1 MYRRNN
7 DASCN
12 RQFIITGIFYAL
24 VIIMLYR
31 AYRNRDTDNNS
42 SSSSSSSHPSLRHDE
57 L

>member
-31 AYRNRDTDNNS
+31 AYRNRDTDNSNS
-42 SSSSSSSHPSLRHDE
+42 HNRLRHDE

>member
-7 DASCN
+7 DESCN

-31 AYRNRDTDNNS
+31 AYRNRDTDNSNS
-42 SSSSSSSHPSLRHDE
+42 HHSLRHDE